1 MSQTRAMG
9 WVRSVTGRK
18 GDPIMSVPRLVVC
31 GLESGPSVALAAG
44 ALSVCFGDQRA
55 VRAVTIGLDLPL
67 WQLLSASAA
76 KAPRVLDLALHDDD
90 TAAELCAS
98 WAAGC
103 ELLLLVGVE
112 PVLDRWQGVKGSRAV
127 DIAAGLDAPLLL
139 VVDARDRGP
148 TAAAA
153 VFGVRALAKRVEIA
167 GVILV
172 GGEDHGRGADLAASV
187 RSDAGLPIVG
197 WIPQRLSEQ
206 FARDYGVTFGAMGHM
221 GSRPVEGGVQRLCV
235 EAATYLQLDE
245 IDAAAARRGFLPGRP
260 RRLLTPAPAA
270 TGLTLAVAW
279 GPPLEPIGL
288 ENVDLLKAM
297 GLSLS
302 PFNATVDRELPPDTS
317 GLLLAGQL
325 DQDQL
330 SGFAA
335 NGELQA
341 CLAAAIGDGL
351 PTLALGG
358 GALLLLRRLA
368 DARGR
373 SHELAG
379 VLPAEAELLDVYER
393 PRYVNARAAREN
405 PYDEG
410 ENVLYELFDL
420 EYLVLELESY
430 AYHVGDPGEA
440 RQAEGFALGRC
451 LATTLFLSLPRCPG
465 LAARFVD
472 AMRLAG
478 PCA

>member
-1 MSQTRAMG
+1 
-9 WVRSVTGRK
+9 
-18 GDPIMSVPRLVVC
+18 MSVPRLVVC

-44 ALSVCFGDQRA
+44 ALSACLGDERV
-55 VRAVTIGLDLPL
+55 VRPVTIGLDLPL
-67 WQLLSASAA
+67 WQLLYASAV

-90 TAAELCAS
+90 TAAELCDS

-112 PVLDRWQGVKGSRAV
+112 PILDRWHGVKGSRAV
-127 DIAAGLDAPLLL
+127 DVAAALDAPLLL

-153 VFGVRALAKRVEIA
+153 VYGVRALAKRVEIA

-172 GGEDHGRGADLAASV
+172 GGEDHGIGADLAASV
-187 RSDAGLPIVG
+187 RRDAGLPIVG

-206 FARDYGVTFGAMGHM
+206 FARDYAVSSGTVRQI
-221 GSRPVEGGVQRLCV
+221 GSRPVEGGAQRLCV
-235 EAATYLQLDE
+235 EAATYLQRDE
-245 IDAAAARRGFLPGRP
+245 IDAAASHRGFLPGRP
-260 RRLLTPAPAA
+260 RRLLTPVPAA

-288 ENVDLLKAM
+288 ENVDLLRAM
-297 GLSLS
+297 GLSLA
-302 PFNATVDRELPPDTS
+302 PFNLTLDRELPPDIS
-317 GLLLAGQL
+317 GLLLAGQV
-325 DQDQL
+325 DQEQL
-330 SGFAA
+330 PGFAA
-335 NGELQA
+335 NGELRT
-341 CLAAAIGDGL
+341 CLAAAVGDGL

-368 DARGR
+368 DGRGR

-393 PRYVNARAAREN
+393 PRYVHARAAREN

-410 ENVLYELFDL
+410 ENFLYELFDL

-430 AYHVGDPGEA
+430 AYHMGDPGEA
-440 RQAEGFALGRC
+440 RQAEGFTLDRC
-451 LATTLFLSLPRCPG
+451 LATTLFPSLPRCPG

-478 PCA
+478 PRA

>member
-1 MSQTRAMG
+1 
-9 WVRSVTGRK
+9 
-18 GDPIMSVPRLVVC
+18 MSVPRLVVC
-31 GLESGPSVALAAG
+31 GLESGPSIALAAG
-44 ALSVCFGDQRA
+44 ALTACFGDQRD
-55 VRAVTIGLDLPL
+55 VRPVTIGLDLPL
-67 WQLLSASAA
+67 WQLLCASAA
-76 KAPRVLDLALHDDD
+76 KAPRVLDLAMHDDD
-90 TAAELCAS
+90 TAAELYDS

-127 DIAAGLDAPLLL
+127 DVAAGLDAPLLL

-148 TAAAA
+148 TVAAA
-153 VFGVRALAKRVEIA
+153 VYGVRALAKRVEIA

-172 GGEDHGRGADLAASV
+172 GGEDHGPGADLAASV
-187 RSDAGLPIVG
+187 RHDAGLPIVG

-206 FARDYGVTFGAMGHM
+206 FARDYGFTFSAVRQIGLRPGE
-221 GSRPVEGGVQRLCV
+221 GSAQRLCV
-235 EAATYLQLDE
+235 EAATYLQRDE
-245 IDAAAARRGFLPGRP
+245 IDAAASRRGFLPGRP

-288 ENVDLLKAM
+288 ENVDLLQAM
-297 GLSLS
+297 GLTLS
-302 PFNATVDRELPPDTS
+302 PFDLTRDRDLPPHAS

-330 SGFAA
+330 PGFAA
-335 NGELQA
+335 NSELHTR
-341 CLAAAIGDGL
+341 LADAVDDGL

-368 DARGR
+368 DGRGR

-393 PRYVNARAAREN
+393 PRYVRARAAREN

-410 ENVLYELFDL
+410 ENLLYELFDL
-420 EYLVLELESY
+420 EYLVLELDSY
-430 AYHVGDPGEA
+430 AYNVGDPGETG
-440 RQAEGFALGRC
+440 QAEGFALGRC
-451 LATTLFLSLPRCPG
+451 LATTLLPSLPRCPG
-465 LAARFVD
+465 LAERFVD
-472 AMRLAG
+472 AMRSAG
-478 PCA
+478 PRA